1 MKINFFENWF
11 WYIANTITSNATK
24 VLFVDILKHRGFDTG
39 LGQKKYLAKM
49 SNDDLDQILSKYFP
63 TQKMTF
69 GQIKIKRSN

>member
-24 VLFVDILKHRGFDTG
+24 VLFVDILKHRGFDVE
-39 LGQKKYLAKM
+39 LDQKKYLVAKM
-49 SNDDLDQILSKYFP
+49 SNNDLDQILSKYFP

-69 GQIKIKRSN
+69 SQIKIKR

>member
-11 WYIANTITSNATK
+11 WGIANTITSNATK
-24 VLFVDILKHRGFDTG
+24 VLFVDILKHRGFDAG

-49 SNDDLDQILSKYFP
+49 SNDDLDQILLKYFP

-69 GQIKIKRSN
+69 GQIKIKR